1 LWVRASGQ
9 PLSISTPFEEVQSNP
24 SVITMP
30 LLALSE
36 WSTEFLRCTAFTLAG
51 ASQSAT
57 NWWTRLT
64 GSEPEQITSNPRLG
78 ASQAVGQFGPGNLVV
93 STQADRVDWFLTP
106 VPIEAAP
113 SIMGQPLIESFKP
126 ASIGSAD
133 EAFTNFLELSQRW
146 LAFEEIPKVNRL
158 ALGGAL
164 LHQEQDKRAAYE
176 RLPNYVPVQLDPE
189 SSDFLL
195 QINLPMQSR
204 LNIEGLTIN
213 RLSKWAVLRIKT
225 LSLNMGSPRFTEDS
239 TIALRSEIDINTAQ
253 EYQGELPKDQLSQI
267 MDELVEHG
275 RDIIANG
282 VGKREAT
289 L

>member
-1 LWVRASGQ
+1 
-9 PLSISTPFEEVQSNP
+9 
-24 SVITMP
+24 MP
-30 LLALSE
+30 LLALSD
-36 WSTEFLRCTAFTLAG
+36 WSMEFLRCTAFTLAG
-51 ASQSAT
+51 ASQSAA

-78 ASQAVGQFGPGNLVV
+78 ATQAVGQFGPGNLVV

-106 VPIEAAP
+106 VPPEVAP
-113 SIMGQPLIESFKP
+113 PIMGQAPAEFFKP

-146 LAFEEIPKVNRL
+146 LAFEEIPNVNRL

-176 RLPNYVPVQLDPE
+176 RLANYVPVQLDPE

-225 LSLNMGSPRFTEDS
+225 LSLNVGSPRFTEDS

-253 EYQGELPKDQLSQI
+253 EYQVDLQKDQLPLI

-282 VGKREAT
+282 VRKREAT